1 MSGRHNI
8 YTRSKTWLLPSGN
21 IKLSWEDEL
30 FVLERERR
38 SQDHKRK
45 RSMQIRLELAEK
57 VDGRRQG
64 TEKDP

>member
-30 FVLERERR
+30 LVLERKRR

-64 TEKDP
+64 TEKEP